1 MRDSRDIVCCMLVLG
16 SAEVP
21 RRCWPSCSLSCW
33 RCIDALP
40 WMPFTGGS
48 RSWGIRNCE
57 KSWGL
62 GHPGTTLRR
71 CACCWLQFHSSDD
84 HGLPILNHF
93 KFEPSNFL
101 SQPPLGVLWLS
112 FFCLAL
118 NTSLIVLLGILGTGS
133 IKSNMP
139 RYSAQIRQYRAGK
152 NKCQFFEERFLH
164 QTIH

>member
-1 MRDSRDIVCCMLVLG
+1 MQKFQGVAGRPVLCPVDG
-16 SAEVP
+16 ASTPCPGCPLRAAAG
-21 RRCWPSCSLSCW
+21 L
-33 RCIDALP
+33 
-40 WMPFTGGS
+40 GGS
-48 RSWGIRNCE
+48 GTARSLEAWDI
-57 KSWGL
+57 L
-62 GHPGTTLRR
+62 GTTLRR

-118 NTSLIVLLGILGTGS
+118 NTSLIVLLEILGTGS